1 MIAAVEFHEG
11 VPLIQL
17 LAELHM
23 PVALFAFHCL
33 GGHCCWIAD
42 LRVVGAAVGWLVGD
56 GLGAAVGV
64 SVGADVGTVVGE
76 GVGAVVGEAVGAAV
90 GPSVGAG
97 LGTGV
102 GIGDGAVV
110 GADVGGVGAA
120 VGVFVILD
128 KQRWFVS
135 VSRAPGPMRRCGSR
149 RFESCSITSEAAAAD
164 VTDTLT

>member
-64 SVGADVGTVVGE
+64 SVGADVGE

-120 VGVFVILD
+120 VGVFVICD
-128 KQRWFVS
+128 KQR
-135 VSRAPGPMRRCGSR
+135 
-149 RFESCSITSEAAAAD
+149 
-164 VTDTLT
+164 